1 MWQKS
6 FAGFFC
12 GMLTMTLIPSAI
24 VQMSAALTSLMVAMV
39 ITLGIFAWAGVM
51 TYCYAANTTKQA
63 WQRGAL
69 VLAPSLA
76 IYLLALIIR
85 GIA

>member
-1 MWQKS
+1 MWQKTL
-6 FAGFFC
+6 AGFFC

-24 VQMSAALTSLMVAMV
+24 VLISETLTSLMVAVV
-39 ITLGIFAWAGVM
+39 ITIGISAWAGVM

-85 GIA
+85 GIP